1 MTVTRI
7 SKPVRIE
14 AAGTPTKI
22 ISEFFGRVAS
32 STESVSIAIMESP
45 SGWAEPG
52 QTPEFD
58 EFTLV
63 LDGEVVVEAGNETI
77 AVSAGEAVHVPSG
90 AWVRYSTPGPAG
102 ARYVSV
108 CIPAFSPET
117 VHRES

>member
-77 AVSAGEAVHVPSG
+77 AVSAGEAVHVP
-90 AWVRYSTPGPAG
+90 AG
-102 ARYVSV
+102 SHTVIFVNGTTRKTSSV
-108 CIPAFSPET
+108 LVTAGQTKT
-117 VHRES
+117 VAIRF